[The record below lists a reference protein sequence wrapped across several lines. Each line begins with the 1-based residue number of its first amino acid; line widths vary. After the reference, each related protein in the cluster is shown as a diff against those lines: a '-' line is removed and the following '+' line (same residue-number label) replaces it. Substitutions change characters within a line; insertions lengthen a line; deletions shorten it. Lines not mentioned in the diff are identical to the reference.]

1 MLISSKTYLNQMRY
15 YGENLKDQYV
25 VEKVIWSLSPK
36 FNMISTDIEE
46 DKDKSTLSIDELVG
60 SILIYE
66 QKVNRSSDETL
77 EHALE
82 MKID

>member
-1 MLISSKTYLNQMRY
+1 
-15 YGENLKDQYV
+15 
-25 VEKVIWSLSPK
+25 
-36 FNMISTDIEE
+36 MISTDIEE

-60 SILIYE
+60 SLLIHE